1 MSRVKSVLK
10 LLYASFV
17 FVLPPMWFPATARA
31 QEAQLTSVDPLVGVW
46 KLDSSQGEN
55 YEYVITVFPDG
66 TTRSRL
72 MGEEFGGA
80 WTRLRKGRYTMSP
93 AGENDYVRLR
103 KGRLEQWDSSG
114 FIRAFKR
121 ISS

>member
-1 MSRVKSVLK
+1 MPRVKSVLK

-17 FVLPPMWFPATARA
+17 FVLLPMWLSATAQA
-31 QEAQLTSVDPLVGVW
+31 QEAQSASVDPIIGVW
-46 KLDSSQGEN
+46 KLDSSQGET
-55 YEYVITVFPDG
+55 YEYVITVFSDG
-66 TTRSRL
+66 STRSRL

-103 KGRLEQWDSSG
+103 KGRLEQWDLSG
-114 FIRAFKR
+114 FIRAFNR
-121 ISS
+121 IS